1 MRRVLLDQGLPAT
14 AAIMLRSNGWDATHV
29 REIAMSEAAD
39 AEILDFAA
47 RESRVVIAL
56 DRDFP
61 QMVALTAVTRP
72 SVVLVRQQGLRAADI
87 AVLLASIWRDH
98 ENSLDRGCVLTVN
111 ARGTRVRL
119 LPLA

>member
-1 MRRVLLDQGLPAT
+1 
-14 AAIMLRSNGWDATHV
+14 MLRSNGWDATHV